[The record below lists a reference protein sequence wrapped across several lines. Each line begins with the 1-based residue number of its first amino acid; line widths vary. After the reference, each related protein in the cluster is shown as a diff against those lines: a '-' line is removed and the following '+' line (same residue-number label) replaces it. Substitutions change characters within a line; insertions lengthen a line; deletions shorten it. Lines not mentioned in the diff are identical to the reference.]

1 MDVPIDRPYVYH
13 IDKLVPQIVTL
24 NQSIEK
30 IVERVIEV
38 PTLLEKINTIEKI
51 NERIV
56 PIKDTVT
63 NV

>member
-1 MDVPIDRPYVYH
+1 MPIDRPYVYH